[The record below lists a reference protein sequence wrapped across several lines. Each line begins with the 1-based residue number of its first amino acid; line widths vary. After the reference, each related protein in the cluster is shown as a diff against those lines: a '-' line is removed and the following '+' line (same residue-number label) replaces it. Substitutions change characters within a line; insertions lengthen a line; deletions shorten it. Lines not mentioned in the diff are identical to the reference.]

1 MRLSGNGLEYSGHV
15 REIRVS
21 EGSYGI
27 ESHVGKTENQECK
40 FMVGRH
46 APSNSLQAGAEIS
59 ACVGAGDA

>member
-21 EGSYGI
+21 NGSYGI

-40 FMVGRH
+40 FMVERH
-46 APSNSLQAGAEIS
+46 APSNSLQPGAEIS
-59 ACVGAGDA
+59 VCVGAGDA